1 MINNLKQLIIR
12 LEREVHKDL
21 KRLCLEKDIPVQRFI
36 KGFIQ
41 REIEKF
47 KKKGGKS

>member
-1 MINNLKQLIIR
+1 MIYNLKQLIIR
-12 LEREVHKDL
+12 LEKGVHKDL
-21 KRLCLEKDIPVQRFI
+21 KRLCLEKDISVQQFI

-47 KKKGGKS
+47 KKKGGIS